1 MVTPG
6 SCYGIRMF
14 RKLAIVNVSNRCN
27 HTCVFCSEGERH
39 DGTVTPLETV
49 DRLLADL
56 ARRGHDA
63 VNFMG
68 GETTLRK
75 DVVELVQRVR
85 DHGLRASLTTNG
97 VRFSSVEF
105 ADRIVP
111 LLANIEVSLPAADPQ
126 TYAAITRSDHLDRVL
141 AGLANIGRAA
151 RAAADPAHVV
161 VNTVVCRLNATAP
174 AAVTRRLAGLDLGP
188 RPLLHF
194 IRARPKGRASGGEL
208 ALGLPETV
216 ASFAAGVAAARR
228 AGLPAMF
235 RGLPMCCPI
244 DEVAHNFWA
253 LEAVAR
259 PDNTY
264 LNRQPLCGDPAET
277 PNRVDEAARL
287 DRRGLRYLPA
297 CTGCGLRPVC
307 PGIPHETPDDPLIRP
322 PDPCPSHEELYA
334 AVRSG
339 PVANLVLDP

>member
-1 MVTPG
+1 MRV
-6 SCYGIRMF
+6 F

-39 DGTVTPLETV
+39 DGSVTPLDTV

-85 DHGLRASLTTNG
+85 DHGMRASLTTNG
-97 VRFSSVEF
+97 VRFASAEF
-105 ADRIVP
+105 AEQLVP
-111 LLANIEVSLPAADPQ
+111 LLANLEVSLPAADPV
-126 TYAAITRSDHLDRVL
+126 TYETITRSDHLDRVL
-141 AGLANIGRAA
+141 AGLENVGRAA
-151 RAAADPAHVV
+151 RTAADPAHVV

-174 AAVTRRLAGLDLGP
+174 ADVARRLADLELGP

-194 IRARPKGRASGGEL
+194 IRARPKGRAAGGEL
-208 ALGLPETV
+208 ALDIPGTV
-216 ASFAAGVAAARR
+216 ASFTDGVAEARR
-228 AGLPAMF
+228 SGLPAMF
-235 RGLPMCCPI
+235 RGLPICCPI
-244 DEVAHNFWA
+244 EEAAHNFWA
-253 LEAVAR
+253 LEAIAR

-264 LNRQPLCGDPAET
+264 LNRQPLCDDDAESSD
-277 PNRVDEAARL
+277 RVDEAARL
-287 DRRGLRYLPA
+287 DRQGLRYLVA

-307 PGIPHETPDDPLIRP
+307 PGIPRETPDDPRIHP
-322 PDPCPSHEELYA
+322 PDPCPTHEELLA

-339 PVANLVLDP
+339 PVADLVLDP